1 MDFDCPFDEIIL
13 FELPTEGEAE
23 RLWLQLQPARKAW
36 LHQRDDTYLVV
47 VVLRAESAD
56 LARLLRELE
65 AWLVEQDLP
74 QLQFELDGRTY
85 SLRGRAAP
93 KAPGVSAEAAAPP
106 PGP

>member
-1 MDFDCPFDEIIL
+1 MHFDSQFDEIIL
-13 FELPTEGEAE
+13 FELPSEDEAE
-23 RLWLQLQPARKAW
+23 RLWLHLQPTRKAW

-47 VVLRAESAD
+47 VVLRAEAAD

-65 AWLVEQDLP
+65 AWLAGRDLP

-85 SLRGRAAP
+85 SLRGRPAP
-93 KAPGVSAEAAAPP
+93 MSPGVSAEAAVPP